1 MDNGLGSFWEK
12 IVIFCLTEGKLE
24 MEWVGRV
31 SFSDKHLW
39 FNQICQ
45 MANVTSWFF
54 ALNFYSEMIA
64 IEKVEYK

>member
-12 IVIFCLTEGKLE
+12 IVIFCLTESKLE

-31 SFSDKHLW
+31 GFYGKHHW

-54 ALNFYSEMIA
+54 VFFKFL
-64 IEKVEYK
+64 